1 MCTWC
6 IHSWAN
12 LKYQDWFGK
21 HCADP
26 KCVKCYVL
34 QNWNHIYLRALIKD
48 KGKKNI
54 LSTMNWFIWSLL
66 LQYSHICFVCLCL
79 SKYTLSFN
87 PFALSWANILSLS
100 RAKKFTLYFWTSEP
114 LITLPLFEQIFVHVV
129 FFEPIS
135 FFLAECSLCLA
146 PSGRYIS
153 VKVGRPPWNNAH
165 IAMCS

>member
-26 KCVKCYVL
+26 KCIKCYVL
-34 QNWNHIYLRALIKD
+34 QNWNHICLRALIKD

-54 LSTMNWFIWSLL
+54 LSTENWFILSL
-66 LQYSHICFVCLCL
+66 
-79 SKYTLSFN
+79 LSFN
-87 PFALSWANILSLS
+87 PFALSWANILSLPG
-100 RAKKFTLYFWTSEP
+100 AKKFTLYFWTSEP
-114 LITLPLFEQIFVHVV
+114 LITLPLMFEQIFVHVV
-129 FFEPIS
+129 FFEPIYS

>member
-54 LSTMNWFIWSLL
+54 LSTVNWFILSL
-66 LQYSHICFVCLCL
+66 
-79 SKYTLSFN
+79 LSFN

-114 LITLPLFEQIFVHVV
+114 LITLPLSEQIFVHVV